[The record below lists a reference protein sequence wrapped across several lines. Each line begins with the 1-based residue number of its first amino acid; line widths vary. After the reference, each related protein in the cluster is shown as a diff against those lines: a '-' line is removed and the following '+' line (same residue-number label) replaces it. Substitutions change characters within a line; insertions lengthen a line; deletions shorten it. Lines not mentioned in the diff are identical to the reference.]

1 MASKSPI
8 YCLLCKETMDPEND
22 LEHHLVYEHKP
33 RELAA
38 WITTEWEAR
47 ELGESE

>member
-8 YCLLCKETMDPEND
+8 YCPICKSDMGPDEK

-33 RELAA
+33 RELAEL
-38 WITTEWEAR
+38 ISSEWEAK
-47 ELGESE
+47 ELGDSA